1 MTVADQIMAYM
12 ESRTTSDPVFKP
24 ELVRATGANSASI
37 SWSLTQLIEQG
48 KLERAGFGQYR
59 LPAAD
64 GDAPTAEPTAEPTDL
79 AEGPEP
85 LAYSLWHDGEMVIK
99 CGDATIVL
107 TAPEVDGL
115 AVLLAPRA
123 S

>member
-59 LPAAD
+59 MPAAD
-64 GDAPTAEPTAEPTDL
+64 DHAPTAELTDT
-79 AEGPEP
+79 AEGPEQ

-99 CGDATIVL
+99 RGDATIVL

-115 AVLLAPRA
+115 AVFLAPRA